1 MPGIHYGVVQIDGAW
16 MVISQ
21 GLRTGPYPSEAEA
34 EQIARRMADQAAG
47 LEVQLHIQDE
57 TGQLHLDRHGGDA
70 PAQPYDLERF
80 VTAQAPIYEIALKE
94 LSAGRKQSHW
104 MWFIFPQLRGLG
116 HSAMADHFGLQSLE
130 EAKAFLRHPTLGPRL
145 EAAITALSSSPGA
158 SLHAVFGSPDD
169 LKFRSSMTLFA
180 HAAPQGPFWSA
191 LRRWCEGRVDERTTA
206 LLEGS
211 AEAARAQS

>member
-1 MPGIHYGVVQIDGAW
+1 MPGIHYGVVRIDGDW
-16 MVISQ
+16 MVISH

-34 EQIARRMADQAAG
+34 ERTARRMADQAAG

-57 TGQLHLDRHGGDA
+57 TGRLHLDRHGGDA
-70 PAQPYDLERF
+70 PAPFQTFDLDRF
-80 VTAQAPIYEIALKE
+80 VTAQAPIYEAALTE

-116 HSAMADHFGLQSLE
+116 HSAMADRYGLESLK
-130 EAKAFLRHPTLGPRL
+130 EAKAYLAHPMLGSRL
-145 EAAITALSSSPGA
+145 DAAISALSSSPGG

-180 HAAPQGPFWSA
+180 QAAPDGPFWPA
-191 LRRWCEGRVDERTTA
+191 LRRWCEGRVDERTVGL
-206 LLEGS
+206 LLEG
-211 AEAARAQS
+211 